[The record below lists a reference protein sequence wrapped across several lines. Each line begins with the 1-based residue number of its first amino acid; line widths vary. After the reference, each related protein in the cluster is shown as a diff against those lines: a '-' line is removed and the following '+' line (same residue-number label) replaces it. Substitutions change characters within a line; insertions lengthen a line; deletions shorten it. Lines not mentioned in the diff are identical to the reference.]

1 MWIATNKGWLSIV
14 RHRDKEHT
22 LLVRARNKNHIESI
36 FEDAEV
42 YEDADADYP
51 YRADID
57 DVEVA
62 RIISLK
68 VVNINYDNFKASVD
82 DYHYH
87 FALVGVWQE
96 MYDYGESYRP
106 YKTPSY
112 EWQNK

>member
-14 RHRDKEHT
+14 KHRDKQGI

-42 YEDADADYP
+42 YEDANADYP
-51 YRADID
+51 YRADIHLYTVGTVIGD
-57 DVEVA
+57 
-62 RIISLK
+62 LLMG
-68 VVNINYDNFKASVD
+68 INYDNFKASVD

-96 MYDYGESYRP
+96 MNQYGKRYRP
-106 YKTPSY
+106 
-112 EWQNK
+112 E

>member
-42 YEDADADYP
+42 YEDANADYP
-51 YRADID
+51 YRADIHLYTVGTVIGD
-57 DVEVA
+57 
-62 RIISLK
+62 LLM
-68 VVNINYDNFKASVD
+68 NINYDNFKASVD

-87 FALVGVWQE
+87 LALTEVWDD
-96 MYDYGESYRP
+96 MYRYGRQYRP
-106 YKTPSY
+106 K
-112 EWQNK
+112 

>member
-14 RHRDKEHT
+14 RHRNKENT

-51 YRADID
+51 YRADIHLYTVGTVIGD
-57 DVEVA
+57 
-62 RIISLK
+62 LLMG
-68 VVNINYDNFKASVD
+68 INYDNFKASVD

-87 FALVGVWQE
+87 HALVGVWQE
-96 MYDYGESYRP
+96 MYQYGKQYRP
-106 YKTPSY
+106 
-112 EWQNK
+112 E